1 MDAKQQFKSDVRAI
15 LDEELVTPVRETAL
29 ALAQAQA
36 QELAALRALLDG
48 APELLELAA
57 ELARAAGMAQCSR
70 CPARDRCPAFD
81 EPDIEQWPCYKAP
94 AQLRELAQG
103 LRALE
108 EEET

>member
-1 MDAKQQFKSDVRAI
+1 MNYPDNTI
-15 LDEELVTPVRETAL
+15 GDEWDEDDDLIAEIKAL
-29 ALAQAQA
+29 RT
-36 QELAALRALLDG
+36 ELAAYRALLAG

-108 EEET
+108 EEEEG